1 MLLSGCLGVTSVLLS
16 GFKGVLGARV
26 LLSGCLGV
34 TSVLLSSFKG
44 VLGARVLSG

>member
-1 MLLSGCLGVTSVLLS
+1 MLLS

-34 TSVLLSSFKG
+34 TSVLLSGFKG
-44 VLGARVLSG
+44 F